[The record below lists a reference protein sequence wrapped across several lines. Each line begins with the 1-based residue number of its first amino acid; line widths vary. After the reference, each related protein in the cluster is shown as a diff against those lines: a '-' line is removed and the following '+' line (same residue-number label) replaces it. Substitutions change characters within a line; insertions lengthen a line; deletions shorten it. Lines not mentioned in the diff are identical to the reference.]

1 MCLRDKN
8 HDRRM
13 TVKRFVDMLPGTD
26 MKLFPGRDFFSTRFY
41 GIINYSNSEKEETA
55 MKRLMDAVDR
65 YLRDCTWKDIAVLKF
80 CLLALGVMLGI
91 AVPARKKTVS
101 AWLASLVFVGT
112 YVPLM
117 GKFLP
122 YLLNGREAE
131 EEKEL

>member
-1 MCLRDKN
+1 
-8 HDRRM
+8 
-13 TVKRFVDMLPGTD
+13 
-26 MKLFPGRDFFSTRFY
+26 
-41 GIINYSNSEKEETA
+41 

-112 YVPLM
+112 YMPL
-117 GKFLP
+117 KNKSLP
-122 YLLNGREAE
+122 YLLICREKKKK
-131 EEKEL
+131 KEL

>member
-1 MCLRDKN
+1 
-8 HDRRM
+8 
-13 TVKRFVDMLPGTD
+13 
-26 MKLFPGRDFFSTRFY
+26 
-41 GIINYSNSEKEETA
+41 
-55 MKRLMDAVDR
+55 MKRMMDEVDR